1 MVAVTY
7 LERLS
12 SSAIEVKE
20 EETERTCLTC
30 ETKFALHSGCCCSLA
45 DAILPSLLV
54 VSHSEPEL
62 NPWLLTQVCV
72 LWLLSFQVTGS
83 RQRFAFKIL
92 NPSELSSKLVSIY
105 PH

>member
-45 DAILPSLLV
+45 DVVISSFFVGRFSFGTRIKSMASDTGLCFVVIVLPSNRV
-54 VSHSEPEL
+54 
-62 NPWLLTQVCV
+62 
-72 LWLLSFQVTGS
+72 
-83 RQRFAFKIL
+83 
-92 NPSELSSKLVSIY
+92 
-105 PH
+105 